1 MPAKNPSVTQFLAE
15 LPPARR
21 TELERVRSVVREH
34 LPAGYAET
42 VTRGMIVYEVPLERY
57 ADTYN
62 GHALWYAALA
72 SQKAGLTLHLMAAY
86 GSPVLTQKLQDG
98 FKAAGKKLDM
108 GKACI
113 RFRTADDLALDAVA
127 EVIASTPV
135 DRFVAFAQAARR
147 R

>member
-1 MPAKNPSVTQFLAE
+1 MPDKSSSVTEFLDG

-21 TELERVRSVVREH
+21 KELDRVRSVVREH

-42 VTRGMIVYEVPLERY
+42 LTKGMIVYEVPLERY
-57 ADTYN
+57 SDTYN
-62 GHALWYAALA
+62 GQALWYAALA
-72 SQKAGLTLHLMAAY
+72 SQKVGLTLHLMAAY
-86 GSPVLTQKLQDG
+86 GSAVLTQRLHDG

-113 RFRTADDLALDAVA
+113 RFRTADDLALDTIA
-127 EVIASTPV
+127 EVVASTPLA
-135 DRFVAFAQAARR
+135 RFVALAQAARR